1 MLFNLLYREGRKLMN
16 YEINKIYNGFKLIE
30 EKQIDDI
37 SSMGR
42 VFLHE
47 KSGAKLI
54 NIENSDDNKVFAI
67 SFKTL
72 PDNSTGVFHIL
83 EHSVL
88 CGSRKFP
95 SKEPFVELA
104 KGSLN
109 TYLNAA
115 TYADKTMYPIASKN
129 DKDFR
134 NLMDVYLDAVFYPNI
149 YKYPE
154 IMRQEGWHYEYN
166 KDNEQLSYKGVV
178 YNEMQGVYSSPESLL
193 FRGISSNL
201 FPDTPYRHD
210 SGGNPMNIP
219 ELTEEQFLSY
229 HKKYYHP
236 SNSYIYLYGKLDIID
251 QLKFIDEN
259 YLCDFERNNEK
270 NEIVRQSDFKGM
282 REESSYYPIAQ
293 AEDTKEKTYLSLNF
307 VLSDSTNRELL
318 LAFDLLEDI
327 LLETAAS
334 PLKSAIVKA
343 NICKDVF
350 GVYNNSLFQTY
361 MSVVIKNSD
370 ESEKD
375 TFKKVVFDTLKDI
388 VKKGI
393 DKDLIDAVINSKEF
407 DLREG
412 DYSTYPKGLVYC
424 EKIMNSI
431 LHNGSTFQNVEF
443 KNTLE
448 KIKSSTNN
456 RYFENLIEKYL
467 LNSSHSLLFS
477 VVPKNG
483 LSQEIAEKE
492 KIKLEKYKASL
503 SEEQLSKITEQAEE
517 LMKRQSLP
525 DSKEDLLKIPLLTI
539 SDVNRKIESY
549 DTKIYDED
557 NYKIL
562 YNEMDT
568 NGINYVSM
576 YFDAANVKQEDI
588 PYITLLAY
596 FLSKMDTKSYSYE
609 SLSNQINIHTG
620 GIDFDLDL
628 YSDAND
634 IDKYYPKFIV
644 RGKCINEKS
653 EKLLDLFEEII
664 NYTKFEDK
672 NRFREIFYELKSR
685 MEMIILSGS
694 VRIVGT
700 RLNSYFSHVSQYN
713 EAVNGL
719 SFYEFLL
726 GIHKDFNNNIEGT
739 LNKLIEVSKC
749 IFNRENL
756 IIGIGSSKEDYEKL
770 IPELKHMVTNDFKCE
785 HYEKQKYNFSLDKSN
800 EALITSSNVQYVAKG
815 NNYSKFGFSYTGK
828 FLVLRTIANYDYLWN
843 NIRVKGGAYGVFINF
858 RRNGNM
864 SICSYRD
871 PNISGTLQ
879 VYDEFGKY
887 LENFNCDRREM
898 TKYILGTI
906 NSLDTP
912 LSNSMI
918 CEREAAI
925 YISKLDKEL
934 LQREREEVLDTK
946 LEDIQKLSTIL
957 DKCMEE
963 NYMCVLGGKEKIEE
977 NKEFFKNI
985 INIFE

>member
-1 MLFNLLYREGRKLMN
+1 MN
-16 YEINKIYNGFKLIE
+16 YEINKVYNGFRLIE
-30 EKQIDDI
+30 EMQIKDI
-37 SSMGR
+37 SSTGR

-115 TYADKTMYPIASKN
+115 TYSDKTMYPIASKN

-154 IMRQEGWHYEYN
+154 IMKQEGWHYEYN
-166 KDNEQLSYKGVV
+166 KDNDQLSYKGVV

-201 FPDTPYRHD
+201 FPDTPYSHD

-219 ELTEEQFLSY
+219 ELTGEQFLSY

-236 SNSYIYLYGKLDIID
+236 SNSYIYLYGKLDVLD

-259 YLCDFERNNEK
+259 YLCDFEKNDEK
-270 NEIVRQSDFKGM
+270 FEINKQEAFKEM
-282 REESSYYPIAQ
+282 KEKSVFYPISES
-293 AEDTKEKTYLSLNF
+293 EDANDKTYLSLNF
-307 VLSDSTNRELL
+307 VISDATNKELY

-334 PLKSAIVKA
+334 PLKNAIVKA
-343 NICKDVF
+343 NICKDAF
-350 GVYNNSLFQTY
+350 GMYNNSILQTY
-361 MSVVIKNSD
+361 MSIVIKNSN

-375 TFKKVVFDTLKDI
+375 KFKKVVFDTLRDI
-388 VKKGI
+388 VKNGI
-393 DKDLIDAVINSKEF
+393 DKDLIAAVINSKEF

-412 DYSTYPKGLVYC
+412 DYSTYPRGLVYC
-424 EKIMNSI
+424 EKVMNSV
-431 LHNGSTFQNVEF
+431 LHNGLTFQNLEF
-443 KNTLE
+443 ENDLE
-448 KIKSSTNN
+448 KIKKNSEN
-456 RYFENLIEKYL
+456 RYFEGLIEKYL
-467 LNSSHSLLFS
+467 LNNPYSLMFS

-483 LSQEIAEKE
+483 LSKEIANEE

-503 SEEQLSKITEQAEE
+503 NKEQLSQIIVEADE
-517 LMKRQSLP
+517 LVKRQSLP
-525 DSKEDLLKIPLLTI
+525 DKKEDLLKIPLLTI
-539 SDVNRKIESY
+539 SDVNREAETY

-557 NYKIL
+557 DYKVL
-562 YNEMDT
+562 YNELDT
-568 NGINYVSM
+568 NGINYVDM
-576 YFDAANVKQEDI
+576 YFDAGNVKQEDI
-588 PYITLLAY
+588 PYITLLSY
-596 FLSKMDTKSYSYE
+596 LLSKMDTKNYSYE
-609 SLSNQINIHTG
+609 SLSNVININTG

-644 RGKCINEKS
+644 RGKCIHEKS
-653 EKLLDLFEEII
+653 EKLIELFKEII
-664 NYTKFEDK
+664 NNTKFENKD
-672 NRFREIFYELKSR
+672 RFREAFYELKSR
-685 MEMIILSGS
+685 MEMIIVSGS

-700 RLNSYFSHVSQYN
+700 RLNSYYSNVSQYN
-713 EAVNGL
+713 ELVNGL
-719 SFYEFLL
+719 AFYEFLL
-726 GIHKDFNNNIEGT
+726 EIHKDFD
-739 LNKLIEVSKC
+739 NKVNDIFAKLEEISKL
-749 IFNRENL
+749 IFNRKNL
-756 IIGIGSSKEDYEKL
+756 IISIGSSKEAYEML
-770 IPELKHMVTNDFKCE
+770 IPKVKDMVLKDFSSE
-785 HYEKQKYNFSLDKSN
+785 TYENEQYKFTPAKKN
-800 EALITSSNVQYVAKG
+800 EALVTSSNVQYVAKG

-843 NIRVKGGAYGVFINF
+843 NVRVKGGAYGVFISF

-871 PNISGTLQ
+871 PNIRETIK
-879 VYDEFGKY
+879 VYDEFAKY
-887 LENFNCDRREM
+887 LEKFTCDKREM

-918 CEREAAI
+918 CEREVAI
-925 YISKLDKEL
+925 YISNLDKKL
-934 LQREREEVLDTK
+934 LQKEREEVLDTK
-946 LEDIQKLSTIL
+946 IEDIQEMKEII

-963 NYMCVLGGKEKIEE
+963 NYICVLGGKEKIEE
-977 NKEFFKNI
+977 NKDVFENI